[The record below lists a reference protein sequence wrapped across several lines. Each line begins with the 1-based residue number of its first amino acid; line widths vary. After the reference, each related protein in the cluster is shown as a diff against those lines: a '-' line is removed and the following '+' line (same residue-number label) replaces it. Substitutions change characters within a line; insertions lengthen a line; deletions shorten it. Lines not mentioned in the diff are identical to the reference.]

1 MGWEIHI
8 FIQKKSGIYHGRED
22 FIMYKFTDDYL
33 IGIDEIDNEHRRL
46 FQMINEAI
54 DLSKESSDTSVISK
68 NLVSGLK
75 NYAATHFAHEEA
87 YMEHI
92 HDPELPIQKKEHEA
106 FTKKINT
113 FALDTSS
120 PEAARQSLNDLLAY
134 LARWLYRHILSSDTM
149 IGKMSSISADEE
161 DPFAFCEKYKTGV
174 ELIDTEHRRLF
185 EIIHDT
191 NDLIHAELLHNKYDE
206 IMHLLVELKDYTE
219 FHFRDEENLMERI
232 HYPEISAQKRA
243 HTAFVERLVEVDLTD
258 LDEMD
263 DNQQEYLIDLINFLS
278 GWLINHILGSDKK
291 IGEYMREHGIKEE

>member
-1 MGWEIHI
+1 
-8 FIQKKSGIYHGRED
+8 
-22 FIMYKFTDDYL
+22 MYKFTDDYL

-92 HDPELPIQKKEHEA
+92 HDPELPIQKKEHED
-106 FTKKINT
+106 FTRTVNS
-113 FALDTSS
+113 FSLDTSS
-120 PEAARQSLNDLLAY
+120 PEAAVKSLNELLTY
-134 LARWLYRHILSSDTM
+134 LVRWLYRHILSSDMM

-161 DPFAFCEKYKTGV
+161 DPFTFTEKYHTG
-174 ELIDTEHRRLF
+174 IDLVDNEHRRLF

-191 NDLIHAELLHNKYDE
+191 NDLIHAELLHDKYDE
-206 IMHLLVELKDYTE
+206 IMRLLAELKDYTE
-219 FHFRDEENLMERI
+219 VHFHDEEALMERI
-232 HYPEISAQKRA
+232 HYPELDAQKRA
-243 HTAFVERLVEVDLTD
+243 HTAFVERLVEIDLSE
-258 LDEMD
+258 LDDMD
-263 DNQQEYLIDLINFLS
+263 DNQQEYLIDLIQFLA

>member
-1 MGWEIHI
+1 
-8 FIQKKSGIYHGRED
+8 
-22 FIMYKFTDDYL
+22 
-33 IGIDEIDNEHRRL
+33 
-46 FQMINEAI
+46 
-54 DLSKESSDTSVISK
+54 
-68 NLVSGLK
+68 
-75 NYAATHFAHEEA
+75 
-87 YMEHI
+87 
-92 HDPELPIQKKEHEA
+92 
-106 FTKKINT
+106 
-113 FALDTSS
+113 
-120 PEAARQSLNDLLAY
+120 
-134 LARWLYRHILSSDTM
+134 M

-191 NDLIHAELLHNKYDE
+191 NDLIHAELLHDKYDE

-291 IGEYMREHGIKEE
+291 IGEYMREHGIKEESAQRKTRTQKIISDY